1 MLICGLLFNCAF
13 TYIYVLSYNIY
24 FIYIYIH
31 IGSLIDDAD
40 DAAGGDCN
48 SCI

>member
-1 MLICGLLFNCAF
+1 MVFYLIVRLHI
-13 TYIYVLSYNIY
+13 YIRIKLQHI
-24 FIYIYIH
+24 FHIYIH

-48 SCI
+48 NCI